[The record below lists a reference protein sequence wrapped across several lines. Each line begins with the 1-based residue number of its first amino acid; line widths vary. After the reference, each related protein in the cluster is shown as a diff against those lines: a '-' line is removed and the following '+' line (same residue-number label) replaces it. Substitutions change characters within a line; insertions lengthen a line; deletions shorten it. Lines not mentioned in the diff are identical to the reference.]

1 MSQESLDMECSNAS
15 IATKVYTWRGVHISY
30 HVNNFW
36 IPCDEGNRHF
46 RALRERIA
54 DKLCEELEPH
64 ITWAR
69 KVYSS
74 EGSLTGYDWEYGF
87 IPHDFQNRLFQLLQ
101 AAIESGIC
109 QVEEPRG
116 IDASMSKIDSLIFC
130 VVLDRGW
137 QHLAGRLER
146 SFEYRANPGSDPV
159 ALQVRLHNLPA
170 EAGDVFPLI
179 CEALGAEPPENPIS
193 LKYLK
198 AAMIEVEISVAH
210 LLRIFRSERARIEE
224 RIAPFVNDQLDQHLT
239 RLGRIKSRGPA
250 IDWLIQM
257 APSYLT
263 YMVAD
268 TANVALQAFA
278 LEYGGNVPGHV
289 TEDALLRSHLTFARH
304 DNDSIRFW
312 QFKYQGDH
320 SFQVQGRWEG
330 GAALATVSDEQRRKV
345 VDLQFVSSRVQQL
358 FQSGFAVEALVLA
371 NAAFEVVVERYLA
384 LAVAIDPIAEEK
396 VRAQGHRQH
405 LELIDKVVSAETEPN
420 LQGAEF
426 KEFVSVMSEMNKMR
440 NNYLHQLV
448 PPSQDPWKFAE
459 LDRIVRRVLPFLTD
473 PFRSM
478 NTLGCLCQHDEPR
491 QETICLLL
499 AELNLS
505 NPFSLPSEP

>member
-1 MSQESLDMECSNAS
+1 MSQESLDTECSNML
-15 IATKVYTWRGVHISY
+15 IATKVYNWRGVHVSY
-30 HVNNFW
+30 HASNCW

-46 RALRERIA
+46 LALRERITN
-54 DKLCEELEPH
+54 KLCDELEPD

-74 EGSLTGYDWEYGF
+74 EGRLTGYDWECGF

-116 IDASMSKIDSLIFC
+116 IDAGMPKIDSLIFC

-146 SFEYRANPGSDPV
+146 SFGYRANPDSDPV

-170 EAGDVFPLI
+170 EAGDVFPLV
-179 CEALGAEPPENPIS
+179 CEALGTEPPEHPIS

-198 AAMIEVEISVAH
+198 AAMIEVEISVAN
-210 LLRIFRSERARIEE
+210 LLKIFRGERARIEE
-224 RIAPFVNDQLDQHLT
+224 RIAPFVNDQLEQHLT
-239 RLGRIKSRGPA
+239 RSGRSKSMGPA

-257 APSYLT
+257 APNYLT
-263 YMVAD
+263 YVVAD

-304 DNDSIRFW
+304 YDGSIRLW
-312 QFKYQGDH
+312 QFKHQGEH
-320 SFQVQGRWEG
+320 SFQVQGRWKG

-345 VDLQFVSSRVQQL
+345 VDLQFVSSRVKQL
-358 FQSGFAVEALVLA
+358 FQSGFALEALVLA

-384 LAVAIDPIAEEK
+384 LAVAIDPIAVNK
-396 VRAQGHRQH
+396 IQDQGHRQH
-405 LELIDKVVSAETEPN
+405 LELIKEVVSAKTEPN
-420 LQGAEF
+420 LQSAEF
-426 KEFVSVMSEMNKMR
+426 KEFVSVMSAMNTTR

-448 PPSQDPWKFAE
+448 SPSQDPWKFAE

-473 PFRSM
+473 PFRSGH
-478 NTLGCLCQHDEPR
+478 TLGCLCQHVKPR
-491 QETICLLL
+491 QETTNLLL
-499 AELNLS
+499 AKLERI
-505 NPFSLPSEP
+505 PSKSRPIA

>member
-1 MSQESLDMECSNAS
+1 MSQESLDMECSNVF
-15 IATKVYTWRGVHISY
+15 IATKVYSWRGVHISY
-30 HVNNFW
+30 HANNCW

-46 RALRERIA
+46 RAVRERIA
-54 DKLCEELEPH
+54 NKLCEELEPH
-64 ITWAR
+64 ITWAS
-69 KVYSS
+69 KVYCS
-74 EGSLTGYDWEYGF
+74 EGRITGYDWEGGF
-87 IPHDFQNRLFQLLQ
+87 IPQDFHNRLFQLLR

-130 VVLDRGW
+130 VILDRGW

-146 SFEYRANPGSDPV
+146 TFEHRSNPDSNPV
-159 ALQVRLHNLPA
+159 ALQVRLQNLPA
-170 EAGDVFPLI
+170 EAGDVFPLV
-179 CEALGAEPPENPIS
+179 CEALGTEPPEHPIS
-193 LKYLK
+193 LKCLK
-198 AAMIEVEISVAH
+198 AAMIEVEISVKN
-210 LLRIFRSERARIEE
+210 LLRIFRGELARVEE
-224 RIAPFVNDQLDQHLT
+224 RIAPFVKDQLEQHLT
-239 RLGRIKSRGPA
+239 RSGRSESRGPS
-250 IDWLIQM
+250 IDWLIEM
-257 APSYLT
+257 APNYLT
-263 YMVAD
+263 YVVAD

-289 TEDALLRSHLTFARH
+289 TEDTLLRSHLTFARH
-304 DNDSIRFW
+304 HDGAIRFW
-312 QFKYQGDH
+312 QIKNQGDH

-384 LAVAIDPIAEEK
+384 LAVANDPIAEDMVIK
-396 VRAQGHRQH
+396 QGHRQH
-405 LELIDKVVSAETEPN
+405 LELLNKVISAKTEPN
-420 LQGAEF
+420 LQSAEF
-426 KEFVSVMSEMNKMR
+426 KEFVSAMFEMNTMR

-459 LDRIVRRVLPFLTD
+459 LDRIVGRVLPFLTE

-478 NTLGCLCQHDEPR
+478 NTLGCLFQHGGPR
-491 QETICLLL
+491 QETTLLLL
-499 AELNLS
+499 AELKL
-505 NPFSLPSEP
+505 